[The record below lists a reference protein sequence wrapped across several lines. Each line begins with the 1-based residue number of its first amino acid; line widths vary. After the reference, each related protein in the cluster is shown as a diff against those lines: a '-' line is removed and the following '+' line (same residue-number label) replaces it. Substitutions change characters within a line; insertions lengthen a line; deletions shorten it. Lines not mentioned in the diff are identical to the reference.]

1 MKKAAVIDPTGTYR
15 YLLTRTWD
23 ESQLPAVFI
32 MLNPS
37 TADADEDD
45 PTIRRCINFAKK
57 WGCGGIR
64 VVNVF
69 AYRATDPKK
78 LLEAKDPVGPDNQA
92 HIVEA
97 LLGAGIIIAAW
108 GAAGPKQK
116 KPYDLIMDAMKEAE
130 DQEMY
135 SLGHTKSGMP
145 RHPLY
150 LRNDTMPKLF
160 IRYKG
165 HNV

>member
-1 MKKAAVIDPTGTYR
+1 MKKGAIIDPTGTYR

-23 ESQLPAVFI
+23 ESKQPVVFI

-37 TADADEDD
+37 TADAEEDD

-69 AYRATDPKK
+69 AYRATAPKK
-78 LLEAKDPVGPDNQA
+78 LLEAKDPVGPNN
-92 HIVEA
+92 HSYIVEA
-97 LLGAGIIIAAW
+97 LTSAGIIIAAW
-108 GAAGPKQK
+108 GAVGPKCK
-116 KPYDLIMDAMKEAE
+116 EPYDKIMDAMKEAGA
-130 DQEMY
+130 QVIY
-135 SLGHTKSGMP
+135 SLGHTKNGMP

-150 LRNDTMPKLF
+150 IRSDTTPKPF
-160 IRYKG
+160 IR
-165 HNV
+165 VESM

>member
-1 MKKAAVIDPTGTYR
+1 MNKGAIIDPTGTYR

-23 ESQLPAVFI
+23 EGKPPAVFI

-37 TADADEDD
+37 TADAEEDD
-45 PTIRRCINFAKK
+45 PTIRRCVNFAKV
-57 WGCGGIR
+57 WDCGGIR

-78 LLEAKDPVGPDNQA
+78 LLQAKDPVGPDNQA

-97 LLGAGIIIAAW
+97 IINAGIVIAAW

-116 KPYDLIMDAMKEAE
+116 KPYDQVRNAMQEAE
-130 DQEMY
+130 VQEIY
-135 SLGHTKSGMP
+135 SLGTTKGGMP

-150 LRNDTMPKLF
+150 LRNDTKPKLF
-160 IRYKG
+160 MRRETA
-165 HNV
+165 